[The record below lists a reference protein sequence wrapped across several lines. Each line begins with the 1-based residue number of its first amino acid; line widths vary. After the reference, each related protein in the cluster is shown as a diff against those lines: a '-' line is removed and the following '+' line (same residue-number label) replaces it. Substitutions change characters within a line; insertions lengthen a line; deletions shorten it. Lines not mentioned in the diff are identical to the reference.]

1 MSLVL
6 LANTCSHLQN
16 ASLARLGLTS
26 VPLTNQLHALL
37 LQLQKHGY
45 VNTVAIAGPTPPV
58 PTALAPV
65 MSLHRNQDDEYHG
78 LEEGGVG
85 RDHLTGGGR
94 GGGMGD
100 WDAGE
105 SHVAPRGD
113 PRFSSS
119 SLSSS
124 SSSPSSTGS
133 SGGMGQSGGERGFST
148 SSNNSNQ
155 THQITQ
161 SNISTRRLWIGLKYH
176 NHRPVLSRLSMISK
190 PTRRYWM
197 GVADLDGLRLGEKRG
212 HVAGLRGV
220 GETMFVSSDR
230 GVMDLRECVER
241 KVGGMLLCRVNG
253 I

>member
-26 VPLTNQLHALL
+26 LPLTKQLHALL

-65 MSLHRNQDDEYHG
+65 MSLHHDDHDNDIDG
-78 LEEGGVG
+78 LGG
-85 RDHLTGGGR
+85 DGGGNHLSEGSGVR
-94 GGGMGD
+94 G
-100 WDAGE
+100 WSPGE

-119 SLSSS
+119 SSLSSS
-124 SSSPSSTGS
+124 LLTSGS
-133 SGGMGQSGGERGFST
+133 GMAQQSGGGGERGFSGST
-148 SSNNSNQ
+148 INSSKN
-155 THQITQ
+155 HQITQ
-161 SNISTRRLWIGLKYH
+161 SNISTRRLWVGLKYH

-197 GVADLDGLRLGEKRG
+197 GVADLEGLRLGEKRG
-212 HVAGLRGV
+212 HVRGLRGI
-220 GETMFVSSDR
+220 GETMFVSSDQ
-230 GVMDLRECVER
+230 GVMDLRECVDR
-241 KVGGMLLCRVNG
+241 RVGGMLLCRVNG
-253 I
+253 V